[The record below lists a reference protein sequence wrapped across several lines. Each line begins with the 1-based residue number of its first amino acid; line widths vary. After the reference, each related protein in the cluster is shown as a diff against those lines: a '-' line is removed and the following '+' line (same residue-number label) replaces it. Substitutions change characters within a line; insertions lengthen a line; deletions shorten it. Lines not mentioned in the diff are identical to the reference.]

1 MKLIDNNKI
10 NMHMLKKCITKPE
23 LYEKS
28 TDKFWDDE
36 YISKQML
43 NLHLNPDVESAS
55 KTKDTIEA
63 EADFIIKS
71 TVMNESKAILDL
83 GCGPGLYVKEF
94 AKTGAKVFGI
104 DLSDRSIDYADR
116 NIKPE
121 YPNTHFTK
129 MNYLDIDFKEAFDV
143 ATLIYYDF
151 CVLNLNEQKT
161 LLAKIHTALKDSGF
175 FIFDIVTENM
185 EAPISTNISVYEEG
199 FWSPKPY
206 IEILKT
212 YLYENPKIQGQQYVI
227 IDEDG
232 STRIITFYNRLF
244 SLIEITEMLNEN
256 GFKVEKIY
264 KNLKGEDLSMDSET
278 YGIIA
283 IKEQG

>member
-1 MKLIDNNKI
+1 MKFIDNNKI
-10 NMHMLKKCITKPE
+10 NIHMLKKCITKPE
-23 LYEKS
+23 IYEKS

-36 YISKQML
+36 YISNQML
-43 NLHLNPDVESAS
+43 NLHLNPDIESAS
-55 KTKDTIEA
+55 KTKETIEA

-71 TVMNESKAILDL
+71 TGMNESKAVLDL

-94 AKTGAKVFGI
+94 AKTGAMVSGI
-104 DLSDRSIDYADR
+104 DLSDRSIDYANR

-121 YPNTHFTK
+121 YPNTLFTK
-129 MNYLDIDFKEAFDV
+129 MNYLDIDFKESFDV
-143 ATLIYYDF
+143 ATLIFYDF
-151 CVLNLNEQKT
+151 CVLNINEQKT
-161 LLAKIHTALKDSGF
+161 LLAKIHTALKDNGF

-185 EAPISTNISVYEEG
+185 ETPLSTNISVYEEG

-212 YLYENPKIQGQQYVI
+212 YMYENPKTQGQQYVI

-232 STRIITFYNRLF
+232 STRIIRFYNRLF
-244 SLIEITEMLNEN
+244 SLLEITDMLNEN

-264 KNLKGEDLSMDSET
+264 KNLKGEAFSMDSET

-283 IKEQG
+283 MKA